1 MEKLFYDLSEQEFSK
16 GRKILLW
23 IFSGIFLLAGC
34 AILYM
39 MLVLGDKSVNA
50 SLAIAPFGIGIF
62 VAVIALMATFKRT
75 GHYFL
80 IDNEK
85 IEYKYGLVKPI
96 KYSHIWTDIKEVHL
110 PHREKKVL
118 LVYKDNSEYVINLNW
133 LEKKKTSHI
142 RKHFFYAAKEK
153 NINIVKVMTLPRKS
167 K

>member
-23 IFSGIFLLAGC
+23 IFSGTFLLAGC
-34 AILYM
+34 AIIFM

-50 SLAIAPFGIGIF
+50 SLSIAPFGIGIF
-62 VAVIALMATFKRT
+62 VAVIAIMATFKRA

-80 IDNEK
+80 IDDEK

-96 KYSHIWTDIKEVHL
+96 KFSHNWTDIKEVHL

-118 LVYKDNSEYVINLNW
+118 LVYKDNSEYVVNLTW
-133 LEKKKTSHI
+133 LERKKTSHI

-153 NINIVKVMTLPRKS
+153 NINIVKIMTIPKKS
-167 K
+167 R